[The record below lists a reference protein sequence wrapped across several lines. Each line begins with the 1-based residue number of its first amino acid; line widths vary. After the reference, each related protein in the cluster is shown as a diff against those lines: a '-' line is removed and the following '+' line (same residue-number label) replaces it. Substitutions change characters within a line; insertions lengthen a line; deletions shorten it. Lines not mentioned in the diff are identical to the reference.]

1 MGGLKKQML
10 RRGKALRLLAAIG
23 MAVVVG
29 MTGGCADKNF
39 SGNKAMV
46 LAPADLSPQ
55 EEDLVRLLNMSGK
68 AHIFQFTLADSQSQT
83 VMRVYQLDGQG
94 QWELMSEAMAQMNRE
109 SGRIAVCAD
118 ELPGRFWASA
128 YGDEGGDGF
137 SIENSDTPA
146 DIGTKEN
153 NGGIAAS
160 FKESGSLSESDR
172 PAARTAAFLQNSK
185 EIIYGQEIPV
195 VMQMLQWIDDSGAA
209 AVAVSPGIE
218 DYFSPKEL
226 PLDGSVKYYAVTV
239 EFTID

>member
-68 AHIFQFTLADSQSQT
+68 AHIFQFTLADSQSQA

-137 SIENSDTPA
+137 SIEN
-146 DIGTKEN
+146 
-153 NGGIAAS
+153 
-160 FKESGSLSESDR
+160 
-172 PAARTAAFLQNSK
+172 
-185 EIIYGQEIPV
+185 
-195 VMQMLQWIDDSGAA
+195 
-209 AVAVSPGIE
+209 
-218 DYFSPKEL
+218 
-226 PLDGSVKYYAVTV
+226 
-239 EFTID
+239 